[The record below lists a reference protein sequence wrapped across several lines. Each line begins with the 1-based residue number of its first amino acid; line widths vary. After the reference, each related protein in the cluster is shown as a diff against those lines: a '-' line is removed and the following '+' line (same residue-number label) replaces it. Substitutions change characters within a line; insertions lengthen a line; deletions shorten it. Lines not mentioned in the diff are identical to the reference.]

1 MVVLVELLVLIIQVL
16 MEEPLLYLF
25 HQLLHV
31 LVVAVEPLWV
41 DLHQE
46 VVDLVVVLVINHQFQ
61 HLVERGQ
68 ETLDILVQQT
78 KHLHQMDG
86 VMMVVPDMT
95 VQLQIM
101 PVVVAVV
108 LYKLDEVQMVLNMPV
123 PEVMEHHIQ

>member
-1 MVVLVELLVLIIQVL
+1 
-16 MEEPLLYLF
+16 
-25 HQLLHV
+25 
-31 LVVAVEPLWV
+31 VVAVEPLWV